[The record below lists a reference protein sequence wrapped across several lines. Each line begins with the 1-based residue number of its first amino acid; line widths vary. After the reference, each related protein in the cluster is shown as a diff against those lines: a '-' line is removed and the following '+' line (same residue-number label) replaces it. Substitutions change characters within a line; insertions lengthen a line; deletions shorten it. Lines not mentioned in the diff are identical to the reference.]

1 MNTLTLDMRTLKQL
15 LQDASELGGLRALV
29 STGVLKTYLSQSEA
43 GRMYGRANIERW
55 IKEGLII
62 PIKDGPAS
70 AKVRLDRV
78 KLEAI
83 AKAANRP
90 FYLNSIERK

>member
-1 MNTLTLDMRTLKQL
+1 MELYLDLLTLKQL
-15 LQDASELGGLRALV
+15 LQDAAELGGMKAL
-29 STGVLKTYLSQSEA
+29 TGAGVLKPYLSQSEA
-43 GRMYGRANIERW
+43 GRIYGRANVERW
-55 IKEGLII
+55 IKERLII

-83 AKAANRP
+83 AKSSNRP